1 MDNKFYV
8 PFETAKRLKE
18 VGYNEPSTMVYNILG
33 ELRSIGSV
41 PRRNDGKGD
50 IRQQVDINHITA
62 PAYHEA
68 VDWLENNWIQFNLW
82 RDRWTKDYSVF
93 INYPN
98 GGLAWKDGKLHHSS
112 SREQALNECILEAI
126 EIVKRRQRLLQQKQ
140 QQ

>member
-8 PFETAKRLKE
+8 PQETARRLKE
-18 VGYNEPSTMVYNILG
+18 AGYPVEQDAP
-33 ELRSIGSV
+33 
-41 PRRNDGKGD
+41 
-50 IRQQVDINHITA
+50 IT
-62 PAYHEA
+62 YHEA
-68 VDWLENNWIQFNLW
+68 VDWLENNWIQFNMY
-82 RDRWTKDYSVF
+82 RDRWTKIYSVF

-98 GGLAWKDGKLHHSS
+98 GGLAWKDGKLHSS